1 MEKKR
6 KTKILRDMRN
16 LLLFILL
23 SASSVWGNSIYSQEV
38 RLTLEMKNVTLEK
51 VFDGIRQQS
60 QFEFIY
66 NTDAVNIKEVVSVSR
81 KNGTIEEVLNEVLRG
96 KYTYTIKDRYVLI
109 KVKKQEYPNQE
120 VELKEIKGKVIDT
133 NGDPLPGVSV
143 VVKGS
148 TKGVTTNE
156 NGEFSILIVKGMV
169 PTLRFTFV
177 GMAPVEVVWTE
188 DIRTV
193 VMKEDVTM
201 LEEATVTTGYQVINR
216 QRMTG
221 AVESVTAK
229 DIENKGYASVGDIL
243 RGALA
248 GVSTRNISGKPGV
261 YPEIRVRG
269 LNSLYGDMNPIW
281 VVDGVPFAGNLNDI
295 DPEEIESITVLK
307 DAAATAIYGSQAA
320 NGVIVVKR
328 KRGKEGEANI
338 RVSSNFSIEI
348 APKNKMDLMSS
359 KEKIA
364 FERSIYE
371 DFPNQMCG
379 GRVFNLLK
387 WADVG
392 KISHEE
398 AEAEIARLSNI
409 NTDWFDAIFHTAFS
423 HNHSVSLSGGNEK
436 TQYYA
441 SLNYRRTEGIVPTN
455 IFTNWGGALRFT
467 HQFNKIVGINF
478 DLSSTIRK
486 DKDSD
491 TSVGALRY
499 ATYANPYE
507 RPYDDEGNLA
517 YDRSYASELSTLKD
531 GYKYDFNILDEMH
544 RNTSTNTSIDNMI
557 SLGLKIDVLPGLRL
571 ATQGTVFNNTSNVE
585 RILAP
590 GSYENKRSAWIGTA
604 YSELP
609 DELNNGTLAETDG
622 RSQGWT
628 WRNNIEWKKA
638 FQDTHFI
645 NVYIG
650 HEVSERKTRS
660 NYTQYPE
667 YDPEKGLVGVPEVA
681 GVTEIKSMIQRMLEG
696 LSEYQNRSVSFF
708 TSASYTFKDRYV
720 LSGSVRLDGSDIIG
734 EANRFSPLWNASFK
748 YNLHKESF
756 MKNIQ
761 WLNETGIRFSYGYTG
776 SIDKNALPFGVM
788 TYLTT
793 DKHYGIRVPSYIQPK
808 NPSVKW
814 QKKQDRSLGFDLAF
828 LEYRIRTTI
837 NYYNNVTRD
846 LLDQKTLPIS
856 VGVNTI
862 KCNSSS
868 VRNYGW
874 ELTLSTRNIQLKDFT
889 WTTSLNMSMNRSKV
903 LESYYKSAATVPK
916 GYSKTE
922 PIEGE
927 DTNSWFGFRFA
938 GIDPRTGHTL
948 AFVDN
953 SNREIPIG
961 FQRED
966 GCWVIDMD
974 DVGTMDTRILK
985 VNLGKSY
992 PTITGGFTTAFNW
1005 KQFSL
1010 DANFSFM
1017 AGHRIQS
1024 AYYASASG
1032 GSVSAANLN
1041 VLRKEAGRWRK
1052 PGDITDVPYYSTE
1065 TNPSLRSD
1073 WYDLKLENGNF
1084 VKCNNI
1090 SLGYYVPSKFCRKIL
1105 LQSLRVNLNIRDVFT
1120 ITKYSGLD
1128 PENFGGFGY
1137 PNSRKFMI
1145 SLSVSI

>member
-1 MEKKR
+1 
-6 KTKILRDMRN
+6 MRN

-23 SASSVWGNSIYSQEV
+23 SASSVWGRDTFSQEV
-38 RLTLEMKNVTLEK
+38 RLTLEMKNVTLEQ
-51 VFDGIRQQS
+51 VFERIRQQS
-60 QFEFIY
+60 QFEFVY
-66 NTDAVNIKEVVSVSR
+66 NSDVVDVKQMVSVSSR
-81 KNGTIEEVLNEVLRG
+81 NGTIEEILNDILES
-96 KYTYTIKDRYVLI
+96 KFIYTIKDRYVLI
-109 KVKKQEYPNQE
+109 RIKETNVPQKQL
-120 VELKEIKGKVIDT
+120 ELEEIKGEVLDT
-133 NGDPLPGVSV
+133 NGEPLPGVTV

-148 TKGVTTNE
+148 SKGVTTDE
-156 NGEFSILIVKGMV
+156 NGKFTLLIVKGMT

-177 GMAPVEVVWTE
+177 GMAPVEVVWTK

-229 DIENKGYASVGDIL
+229 DIENKGYASVGDVL
-243 RGALA
+243 RGTLA

-295 DPEEIESITVLK
+295 DPEDIESITVLK

-320 NGVIVVKR
+320 NGVIVVTR
-328 KRGKEGEANI
+328 KRGKEGDATI
-338 RVSSNFSIEI
+338 RVTSNFSIDV
-348 APKNKMDLMSS
+348 APRNKMDLMNSQ
-359 KEKIA
+359 EKIA

-371 DFPNQMCG
+371 DFPNQICG

-392 KISHEE
+392 KITHEE
-398 AEAEIARLSNI
+398 AEAEISRLSKI
-409 NTDWFDAIFHTAFS
+409 NTDWYDVIFQTALS
-423 HNHSVSLSGGNEK
+423 HNHSITLSGGNEK
-436 TQYYA
+436 NRYYA
-441 SLNYRRTEGIVPTN
+441 SLNYRRTEGVVPTN
-455 IFTNWGGALRFT
+455 VFTNWGGSFRYT
-467 HQFNKIVGINF
+467 HQFNKRVGINF
-478 DLSSTIRK
+478 DLSSTMRK

-491 TSVGALRY
+491 TSVNPLRY

-507 RPYDDEGNLA
+507 RPYNDDGSLA
-517 YDRSYASELSTLKD
+517 YDRSYTSELSTLKD
-531 GYKYDFNILDEMH
+531 GYKYDLNILDEMR
-544 RNTSTNTSIDNMI
+544 RNTSTTSAVDNMI
-557 SLGLKIDVLPGLRL
+557 SLELNIDILPGLRL
-571 ATQGTVFNNTSNVE
+571 SSQGTVFNNTSNVE
-585 RILAP
+585 RILDP
-590 GSYENKRSAWIGTA
+590 GSYENKKSAWINSG

-609 DELNNGTLAETDG
+609 DELNNGTLSETDG

-628 WRNNIEWKKA
+628 WRNNIEWKKE
-638 FQDTHFI
+638 FNEKHFV
-645 NVYIG
+645 NLYLG
-650 HEVSERKTRS
+650 HEVSERKSRS
-660 NYTQYPE
+660 NYTMYPE
-667 YDPEKGLVGVPEVA
+667 YDPEKGLVGVPNVD
-681 GVTEIKSMIQRMLEG
+681 GLDNVKNMIQRMIEG

-708 TSASYTFKDRYV
+708 ISGSYSFKDRYV
-720 LSGSVRLDGSDIIG
+720 ISGSARMDGSDIIG

-748 YNLHKESF
+748 YNLHKENF
-756 MKNIQ
+756 MKNVK
-761 WLNETGIRFSYGYTG
+761 WLSEAGIRFSYGYTG
-776 SIDKNALPFGVM
+776 SIDKNALPFGVI
-788 TYLTT
+788 TYMTT
-793 DKHYGIRVPSYIQPK
+793 DEYYGVRIPSYIQPK

-828 LEYRIRTTI
+828 LGYRIRTTI

-856 VGVNTI
+856 VGVNSI

-874 ELTLSTRNIQLKDFT
+874 EFSLFTRNIATRDFT
-889 WTTSLNMSMNRSKV
+889 WNTSLNISANKSKV
-903 LESYYKSAATVPK
+903 LESYYKNIDDVPK

-927 DTNSWFGFRFA
+927 DVNAWFGYRFA

-953 SNREIPIG
+953 SKREHPIG

-966 GCWVIDMD
+966 GRWVLDMD
-974 DVGTMDTRILK
+974 DSNNTDKANIK
-985 VNLGKSY
+985 ENLGKSY
-992 PTITGGFTTAFNW
+992 PTITGGFRTDFSW
-1005 KQFSL
+1005 KQFTL
-1010 DANFSFM
+1010 EGDFSFM

-1032 GSVSAANLN
+1032 GSVSAADQN

-1052 PGDITDVPYYSTE
+1052 PGDITDIPNYSTE
-1065 TNPSLRSD
+1065 GYPSLRSD

-1084 VKCNNI
+1084 IKCNNI
-1090 SLGYYVPSKFCRKIL
+1090 SLGYHVPTKYCRKVF
-1105 LQSLRVNLNIRDVFT
+1105 LQSLRVNLNVRDVFT

-1128 PENFGGFGY
+1128 PENFGGFSY
-1137 PNSRKFMI
+1137 PNSRKYMI
-1145 SLSVSI
+1145 SLSVGI